1 MKRVALILL
10 VILPLL
16 AAGALAIR
24 ALTAPSGD
32 RGTVNLTALLPE
44 AFDGWKSEDLP
55 LGLTEAESGAAL
67 KLLNLDTFVQRRY
80 TKNGGSIVVYVAYWK
95 PGKMDTRVI
104 AAHNPDVCWVGNGW
118 MCQESASREIVEVDS
133 MASKPAE
140 YRVYEM
146 NGARVSVFYWLMVN
160 NESFVFRDFA
170 HTVTSP
176 VDYFT
181 TFFHEIL
188 MGKPSHYFIR
198 ISSDLP
204 KDRLI
209 SSSLFAE
216 IIKDL
221 KQTGV
226 VVTQ

>member
-1 MKRVALILL
+1 MKRIALILL
-10 VILPLL
+10 FILPLL
-16 AAGALAIR
+16 AVGALGIR
-24 ALTAPSGD
+24 ALTAPEDELGSVD
-32 RGTVNLTALLPE
+32 LAALFP
-44 AFDGWKSEDLP
+44 ATFDGWKSEEVP
-55 LGLTEAESGAAL
+55 LGRTEAESDSAL

-80 TKNGGSIVVYVAYWK
+80 TNNGNSIIVYVAYWK
-95 PGKMDTRVI
+95 PGRMDTRVI

-118 MCQESASREIVEVDS
+118 VCRESASREIVEVDG

-146 NGARVSVFYWLMVN
+146 NGARVRVFYWLMVN
-160 NESFVFRDFA
+160 NDSFVFRDFA

-181 TFFHEIL
+181 TFFHEVL
-188 MGKPSHYFIR
+188 MGKPAHYFIR

-226 VVTQ
+226 AVTQ